1 MLQVIGDPIFHSKS
15 PIIQTT
21 MLDHLGLDIPYTPHW
36 VKKGELADYFAF
48 AQANGVTGFNATM
61 PHKED
66 LVPMMDELG
75 EEAIRYGAVNT
86 VCLREGR
93 RIGHNTDGDGCLSSL
108 VRAGMWPARQ
118 VVLLGAGGLLRA
130 YTRSAKDALDAA
142 GISVVR
148 RWVALAIPCGYN
160 LFEQIRLQITS
171 FGGVPGEVD
180 YGADVCIHALHP
192 EERAEEF
199 AAHLLD
205 FTAGTVT
212 PQPEGERFQ
221 DVPWKEP
228 VLRTD

>member
-1 MLQVIGDPIFHSKS
+1 MTEYYIPTQASETEFTEKRSRFIGRVWRVETEEEARARIEETKKKHYDARHNCWCYLIKDGPVRYSDDGEPQGTAGQPMLEVFQR
-15 PIIQTT
+15 
-21 MLDHLGLDIPYTPHW
+21 
-36 VKKGELADYFAF
+36 E
-48 AQANGVTGFNATM
+48 GVTNVVCVST
-61 PHKED
+61 
-66 LVPMMDELG
+66 
-75 EEAIRYGAVNT
+75 RYFG
-86 VCLREGR
+86 G
-93 RIGHNTDGDGCLSSL
+93 
-108 VRAGMWPARQ
+108 
-118 VVLLGAGGLLRA
+118 VLLGAGGLLRA

-148 RWVALAIPCGYN
+148 RWVAFAIPCGYN

-180 YGADVCIHALHP
+180 YGADVCIHALLP

-212 PQPEGERFQ
+212 PQAEGERFQ

-228 VLRTD
+228 VLSRN